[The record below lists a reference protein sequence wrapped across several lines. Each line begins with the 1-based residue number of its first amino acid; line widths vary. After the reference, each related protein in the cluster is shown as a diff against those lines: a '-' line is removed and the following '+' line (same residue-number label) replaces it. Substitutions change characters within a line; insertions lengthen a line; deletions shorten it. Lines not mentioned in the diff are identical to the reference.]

1 MINEKK
7 GKESMKHWKR
17 NTGIVLGVLV
27 LVGLYY
33 YISLPAINI
42 HASGF
47 WVLVLV
53 LLGVLL
59 AEVLVK
65 TAVEPGK
72 KVGFGVLAK
81 AKEKKSVK
89 LVLGLFAS
97 TAGLSDWSSSV
108 IPHCECEKV
117 PETSGAGKQ
126 GFYRGHQRSQL

>member
-1 MINEKK
+1 
-7 GKESMKHWKR
+7 MKHWKR

-65 TAVEPGK
+65 TAVKKKK
-72 KVGFGVLAK
+72 KVG
-81 AKEKKSVK
+81 
-89 LVLGLFAS
+89 
-97 TAGLSDWSSSV
+97 
-108 IPHCECEKV
+108 
-117 PETSGAGKQ
+117 
-126 GFYRGHQRSQL
+126 